1 MCRWQCG
8 APTNLSDWNPI
19 ITIYAVLMVA
29 SIATLKAIILWNISS
44 VASARYH
51 HRLNFPSSFVA
62 ARGNSFRNSMRPTTN
77 FAMANNLPPPNKQ
90 DNDNDGHDN
99 DDDVE
104 NMTNLDQKI
113 DNLLDKPFFDPYAP
127 SNDNNWFA
135 NLVRN
140 DYESAEALYAG
151 VIVILGVVISQQ
163 LLRIVKHG
171 GGDINSIFHYGNGQL
186 F

>member
-1 MCRWQCG
+1 
-8 APTNLSDWNPI
+8 
-19 ITIYAVLMVA
+19 MVA
-29 SIATLKAIILWNISS
+29 SIATLKAIILWNVFS

-51 HRLNFPSSFVA
+51 RINFPSSFVVL
-62 ARGNSFRNSMRPTTN
+62 RSNSLRRSIRVTANA
-77 FAMANNLPPPNKQ
+77 AMANNNLPPPNKQ
-90 DNDNDGHDN
+90 DNDDEGHNND
-99 DDDVE
+99 E
-104 NMTNLDQKI
+104 NGLDQKI
-113 DNLLDKPFFDPYAP
+113 ENLLDKPFFDPYAP

-163 LLRIVKHG
+163 FLRIVKHG
-171 GGDINSIFHYGNGQL
+171 GGDINSVFHHGNGQL

>member
-1 MCRWQCG
+1 
-8 APTNLSDWNPI
+8 
-19 ITIYAVLMVA
+19 
-29 SIATLKAIILWNISS
+29 
-44 VASARYH
+44 
-51 HRLNFPSSFVA
+51 
-62 ARGNSFRNSMRPTTN
+62 MRPTTN

-163 LLRIVKHG
+163 LLRIVKYG
-171 GGDINSIFHYGNGQL
+171 GGDINSIFHNGNGHL
-186 F
+186 L

>member
-1 MCRWQCG
+1 MTNNRRP
-8 APTNLSDWNPI
+8 PTNHKRDD
-19 ITIYAVLMVA
+19 
-29 SIATLKAIILWNISS
+29 
-44 VASARYH
+44 
-51 HRLNFPSSFVA
+51 
-62 ARGNSFRNSMRPTTN
+62 
-77 FAMANNLPPPNKQ
+77 
-90 DNDNDGHDN
+90 DNDEYNDD
-99 DDDVE
+99 DYDDVE

-163 LLRIVKHG
+163 LLRIVKYG
-171 GGDINSIFHYGNGQL
+171 GGDINSIFHNGNGHL
-186 F
+186 L